1 MNMKKIWVLAS
12 ILLFSTLSYSQL
24 IKRLGDRAKRR
35 VEQKLEQKVD
45 QKVDKSVDDV
55 LDGKKKPK
63 KQSKKS
69 NQSGND
75 DAAAAGSSD
84 NTGTSANGSTV
95 ASGGAPSFKTY
106 SKFDFVPGEKIIVQE
121 DFSQDALGDFPAK
134 WNTNGSG
141 ELVTVEGREGKWLSL
156 ARNGVFMP
164 EFITDLPDNFTLE
177 FELMCNPNY
186 DYYSAPLYLYMA
198 ALSNRKDFAGYKLY
212 GPAKKEGVELWFHP
226 LEASYKLGRT
236 GFKSWQNGKEAM
248 GNNTT
253 TAQFFSRG
261 SNTHVKISIWR
272 QKQRVRVYMN
282 EEKVLDVPRAFAEDK
297 KYNTVLFM
305 TAGMKDGDQ
314 YLISNIRLA
323 VGAPDTR
330 SKLITEGKYVT
341 RGILFD
347 VNSDRIKPES
357 YGVLK
362 EIATVLTE
370 NADVRVKVI
379 GHTDSDGD
387 EKFNL
392 DLSKR
397 RAEAVKN
404 ALVKEFR
411 INANRLETDGK
422 GESEPAD
429 KNDTPE
435 GKANNRRVEFVKL

>member
-1 MNMKKIWVLAS
+1 MNMKKVWVLVG
-12 ILLFSTLSYSQL
+12 IVLFSTLSYSQL
-24 IKRLGDRAKRR
+24 IKRVGDRAKRR
-35 VEQKLEQKVD
+35 VEQKVQQKID
-45 QKVDKSVDDV
+45 QKIDKSVDDV

-63 KQSKKS
+63 KKSKKEETNNGGNAETS
-69 NQSGND
+69 GSAGTSGNN
-75 DAAAAGSSD
+75 A
-84 NTGTSANGSTV
+84 TV
-95 ASGGAPSFKTY
+95 ATGGTPGFKTY
-106 SKFDFVPGEKIIVQE
+106 SKFDFIPGEKIIVQE
-121 DFSQDALGDFPAK
+121 DFSQDAVGDFPAK

-141 ELVTVEGREGKWLSL
+141 ELVTVEGREGKWLAL

-164 EFITDLPDNFTLE
+164 EFITNLPDNFTLE
-177 FELMCNPNY
+177 FELMCNPNF

-212 GPAKKEGVELWFHP
+212 GPARKEGVEVWFHP
-226 LEASYKLGRT
+226 LDASYKLGRT

-282 EEKVLDVPRAFAEDK
+282 EEKVLDVPRALVEDK
-297 KYNTVLFM
+297 KYNTLLFM
-305 TAGMKDGDQ
+305 TGGAKDGDR

-362 EIATVLTE
+362 DIAAVLSE
-370 NADVRVKVI
+370 NAGVRVKVI

-404 ALVKEFR
+404 ALVKEFK
-411 INANRLETDGK
+411 ISADRLETDGK